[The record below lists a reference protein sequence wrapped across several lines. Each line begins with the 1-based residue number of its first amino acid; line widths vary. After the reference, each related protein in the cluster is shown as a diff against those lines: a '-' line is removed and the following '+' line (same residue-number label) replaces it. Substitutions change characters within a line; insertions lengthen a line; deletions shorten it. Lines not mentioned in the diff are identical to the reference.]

1 MTRNDHHGPLFEHAV
16 VRACVL
22 DRHLDA
28 PRGCGGGP
36 RAAPGGGGGRTRLS
50 VACASAGGRAV
61 GRSGGRA
68 VGWAMPV
75 PAPAPPAA
83 PRARAPPRVRAW
95 LARAGL
101 QRHEGLAALSERQ
114 FAGLLMAVRGAARWA
129 RGLLQRARRRDTTLR
144 RAGPPTHPRGRAGG
158 RGENTRRHLGRGGG
172 AARGGGCPEARA
184 RVPPPA

>member
-61 GRSGGRA
+61 GRSVGRCLCLRLPPPRRRARVRRRACARGWRGRAFSGTRAWRRCRSASSRGCSWRCVARRGGRA
-68 VGWAMPV
+68 GCFKG
-75 PAPAPPAA
+75 PAGGTRHCGG
-83 PRARAPPRVRAW
+83 RA
-95 LARAGL
+95 
-101 QRHEGLAALSERQ
+101 H
-114 FAGLLMAVRGAARWA
+114 
-129 RGLLQRARRRDTTLR
+129 
-144 RAGPPTHPRGRAGG
+144 PPTPRAGG